1 MAQLG
6 ERRVRI
12 AEAEGSNP
20 FGSTMSEQ
28 ALYRLFRLFLQK
40 SERAHAV
47 ALSFPTDPAALG
59 FDLVL
64 DAALKWRR
72 LLCRDGTNAYW
83 RNACFFDGGFAVTCS
98 L

>member
-28 ALYRLFRLFLQK
+28 ALYRLLRLFYK
-40 SERAHAV
+40 SQSAHAA
-47 ALSFPTDPAALG
+47 ALSFPIEPAALD
-59 FDLVL
+59 FDSDLN
-64 DAALKWRR
+64 AALKVVASIVSRWYKRVLEER
-72 LLCRDGTNAYW
+72 LLFG
-83 RNACFFDGGFAVTCS
+83 GGFAVKCS